1 MIRTLL
7 KVGII
12 LVVGILVY
20 NYFLGTPEEKATS
33 EKIFKEVKDLG
44 KATWDLLKAEKEKF
58 DEGKYDDALQ
68 KVEDLYDRLRGRAE
82 SDRDADMVDRINQ
95 LDDERK
101 ELKKRV
107 EEAEKQTD
115 SLSKKQKEE
124 LRQDWER
131 LVRETEQLMKDME
144 KN

>member
-7 KVGII
+7 KVGVI
-12 LVVGILVY
+12 LVLGILVY
-20 NYFLGTPEEKATS
+20 NYFMGSPEEKATS

-58 DEGKYDDALQ
+58 DDGKYDDALQ

-82 SDRDADMVDRINQ
+82 SDSDPEMVDRINQ
-95 LDDERK
+95 LDEERK

-107 EEAEKQTD
+107 EEAEKKTD
-115 SLSKKQKEE
+115 SLSKEQKDQLKE
-124 LRQDWER
+124 DWDR
-131 LVRETEQLMKDME
+131 LVRETERLMKDME